1 MLRRKRIFWHLF
13 VSYLLIAIVVLVAV
27 FLLLFFSFKGFYS
40 EQIMLLKLDHEI
52 RVSIQ
57 TVLLYIYEDLY
68 YYCILILF
76 LISVLC
82 LYLSSNFN
90 KPLQILKQRAEKF
103 ALGDFSAK
111 VKLDDYVCLELDQL
125 GRAINKMAVQL
136 NQRFKTIFEQ
146 KKLQEVV
153 FAGMVEGVI
162 TVNGEGKII
171 QLNQSAIKLLQIE
184 TDDDPVGKLVIQ
196 VIKNPIVHKLIN
208 GYLFFN
214 ETLEKEIVLDDEK
227 ETLLYV
233 HGTTLRDSHDKK
245 IGALFVFS
253 DVSHLK
259 EMENNQR
266 EFVANVS
273 HELKTP
279 LTSIKGFV
287 ETLMDNKIDEEDR
300 VRFLQIV
307 LKQVNKINSLIR
319 NMFTL
324 SRINE
329 KNMRSQI
336 LFSNYRLIDIINR
349 AVSVCNKKAIS
360 KNINLKVKFPSNS
373 THMVNDS
380 LIEMA
385 LTNLIDNAIKYSNDN
400 TSVYIDSVDN
410 DQRVLVSVRD
420 EGPGIEK
427 EHLSKLF
434 DRFYR
439 IDKARSRKLGGT
451 GLGLSIVKQIAEVHL
466 GKVEVLSTVNNGST
480 FTLNLPK

>member
-253 DVSHLK
+253 DVTHLK

-329 KNMRSQI
+329 KNM
-336 LFSNYRLIDIINR
+336 
-349 AVSVCNKKAIS
+349 
-360 KNINLKVKFPSNS
+360 
-373 THMVNDS
+373 
-380 LIEMA
+380 
-385 LTNLIDNAIKYSNDN
+385 
-400 TSVYIDSVDN
+400 
-410 DQRVLVSVRD
+410 
-420 EGPGIEK
+420 
-427 EHLSKLF
+427 
-434 DRFYR
+434 
-439 IDKARSRKLGGT
+439 
-451 GLGLSIVKQIAEVHL
+451 
-466 GKVEVLSTVNNGST
+466 
-480 FTLNLPK
+480 